1 MLVTLLPWALYGTFW
16 YICLRLRRF
25 DISQGTFSSCF
36 GNQFEAKNSIFSQE
50 HVFGED
56 IHAMNSLRTK
66 SICEG
71 VVAKGGRELHIGTVG
86 VQDEL

>member
-1 MLVTLLPWALYGTFW
+1 MLVTLLSWALYGTFW
-16 YICLRLRRF
+16 YICLCLRRF
-25 DISQGTFSSCF
+25 DVSQGPFSSCF
-36 GNQFEAKNSIFSQE
+36 GNQLEAKNSIFSQE

-56 IHAMNSLRTK
+56 IHAK